1 MIKADD
7 YFVTWLDVGYVLI
20 IVMPKNPL
28 YIRMSSVVYMYRQ
41 YIHPVVYK
49 YQSIMWRYQTKPS
62 S

>member
-28 YIRMSSVVYMYRQ
+28 YIRMSSVVYMYR
-41 YIHPVVYK
+41 
-49 YQSIMWRYQTKPS
+49 
-62 S
+62 